1 MRTVQDIYFDVVD
14 QSLYFD
20 APEGRPSSVTSVEI
34 FPWDASDDADSEWSA
49 TGIVESNPN
58 GALGAA
64 ASGYV
69 NAASGYGQADARQIN
84 VAETA
89 GMVVDRTYLIT
100 SADGAKE
107 EWFDVLEVDSAA
119 SNLVT
124 ARHPLHNAYTTG
136 DYIQTTRITATVDAT
151 WVADD
156 ANLRDDAGPNAAYR
170 VRWVYVVDGVTHV
183 ADTYFNLV
191 RYAGKHGVRPADV
204 DMLYPGWLDGLPT
217 DYRADQGRKLI
228 ESAYVAVKMDL
239 HAVWTDDAML
249 ANAEVIDELTRYKC
263 IELGAAAAAM
273 AGGDVNR
280 YQVARDSYQRRLD
293 SLSRITPKVPVRDST
308 GAAQVKPSIGLSRR

>member
-49 TGIVESNPN
+49 TGTVETNPN
-58 GALGAA
+58 TTID
-64 ASGYV
+64 
-69 NAASGYGQADARQIN
+69 AASGYGLADARYLY
-84 VAETA
+84 VAATTGFA
-89 GMVVDRTYLIT
+89 ADRSYLVT

-107 EWFDVLEVDSAA
+107 WFDVAEIDSG
-119 SNLVT
+119 NYVI
-124 ARHPLHNAYTTG
+124 ARHPLHNAYTTA
-136 DYIQTTRITATVDAT
+136 DTVQSTRITATVDAT